1 MMDKILFYIAPRVY
15 SAYFYTMIATQT
27 AQPVKNQKVTI
38 YKPLPKSKRI
48 KIHIPYELK
57 TERESFKQLNTSFYH
72 PTQKLW
78 SIVNT
83 EENKVEL
90 RRLFA
95 GKLQVK
101 ETEKRT
107 KQVHTK
113 LNETSTNALLENLKA
128 LTLKGLSEQTVKTY
142 QSCLIPFFADFQ
154 SKKAL
159 DEITKSEIENY
170 VYLLIKEYKISEQ
183 KQNQIINAIKSYY
196 EHTLGRDRMLYDVKR
211 PKKAQTLPNVLS
223 EAEVLRLLNSPTNLK
238 HKTILYAIYSAGLRR
253 SEVINLRVQDI
264 KSDEG
269 YIMIKGAKGKKDRN
283 TVLSKTL
290 LTLLR
295 EYYKKHKPSYWL
307 FEGAAGGKYSATSVQ
322 KIFQK
327 AVKESGCNAWATPHT
342 LRHSFATHLMQAGT
356 NLRYIQSALGHES
369 PKTTEIYTHVLRI
382 NNKTIESPLDI
393 LMKKGKFEDNK

>member
-1 MMDKILFYIAPRVY
+1 MQAAL
-15 SAYFYTMIATQT
+15 TTQIST
-27 AQPVKNQKVTI
+27 NQKVTI

-83 EENKVEL
+83 EENQVEL
-90 RRLFA
+90 KRLFA
-95 GKLQVK
+95 GKIQVR

-107 KQVHTK
+107 KQAYTN
-113 LNETSTNALLENLKA
+113 LTEMSTDALLENLKT

-142 QSCLIPFFADFQ
+142 QSCLVPFFGYFQ
-154 SKKAL
+154 NKKKL
-159 DEITKSEIENY
+159 SEISKPEIETY
-170 VYLLIKEYKISEQ
+170 VYMLIKEHKISEQ
-183 KQNQIINAIKSYY
+183 KQNQIINSIKSYY
-196 EHTLGRDRMLYDVKR
+196 EHTLGRDRTLYDIKR
-211 PKKAQTLPNVLS
+211 PKKALTLPNVLS
-223 EAEVLRLLNSPTNLK
+223 EAEVLRLINSPTNLK
-238 HKTILYAIYSAGLRR
+238 HKTILYTIYSAGLRR
-253 SEVINLRVQDI
+253 SELINLRVQDI

-295 EYYKKHKPSYWL
+295 EYYKKYKPSYWL
-307 FEGAAGGKYSATSVQ
+307 FEGQDGGKYSTTSVQ
-322 KIFQK
+322 RIFQK

-356 NLRYIQSALGHES
+356 NLRYIQSALGHERS
-369 PKTTEIYTHVLRI
+369 KTTEIYTHVLRV

-393 LMKKGKFEDNK
+393 LMKKGKFAK

>member
-1 MMDKILFYIAPRVY
+1 MQAAL
-15 SAYFYTMIATQT
+15 TTQSST
-27 AQPVKNQKVTI
+27 NQKVTI

-83 EENKVEL
+83 EENEVEL
-90 RRLFA
+90 KRLFA
-95 GKLQVK
+95 GKIQVR

-107 KQVHTK
+107 KQAYTN
-113 LNETSTNALLENLKA
+113 LTEMSTDALLENLKT

-142 QSCLIPFFADFQ
+142 QSCLAPFFGHFQ
-154 SKKAL
+154 NKKKL
-159 DEITKSEIENY
+159 SEISKPEIETY
-170 VYLLIKEYKISEQ
+170 VYMLIKEHKISEQ
-183 KQNQIINAIKSYY
+183 KQNQIINSIKSYY
-196 EHTLGRDRMLYDVKR
+196 EHTLGRDRTLYDIKR
-211 PKKAQTLPNVLS
+211 PKKALTLPNVLS
-223 EAEVLRLLNSPTNLK
+223 EAEVLRLINSPTNLK
-238 HKTILYAIYSAGLRR
+238 HKTILYTIYSAGLRR
-253 SEVINLRVQDI
+253 SELINLRVQDI

-290 LTLLR
+290 LTLMR
-295 EYYKKHKPSYWL
+295 EYYKKYKPSYWL
-307 FEGAAGGKYSATSVQ
+307 FEGQDGGKYSTTSVQ
-322 KIFQK
+322 RIFQK

-369 PKTTEIYTHVLRI
+369 SKTTEIYTHVLRV

-393 LMKKGKFEDNK
+393 LMKKGKFDK

>member
-1 MMDKILFYIAPRVY
+1 MNAIPK
-15 SAYFYTMIATQT
+15 SQT
-27 AQPVKNQKVTI
+27 AQNQKIVI

-48 KIHIPYELK
+48 KIYIPYYMK
-57 TERESFKQLNTSFYH
+57 NEREMFKQLNTSFYH

-83 EENKVEL
+83 EENKNEL
-90 RRLFA
+90 RRLFK
-95 GKLQVK
+95 GKLQVVELQQK
-101 ETEKRT
+101 TVAAPFT
-107 KQVHTK
+107 LTQ
-113 LNETSTNALLENLKA
+113 TSEDALLNNLKA
-128 LTLKGLSEQTVKTY
+128 LTLKGLSEQTIKTY
-142 QSCLIPFFADFQ
+142 QGCLAPYFAHFQ
-154 SKKAL
+154 NIKQL
-159 DEITKSEIENY
+159 EDITKAEIENY
-170 VYLLIKEYKISEQ
+170 VYGLIKTSKISEQ

-196 EHTLGRDRMLYDVKR
+196 EHTLGKDRTFYDIKR

-223 EAEVLRLLNSPTNLK
+223 ESDVIKLINSPKNLK
-238 HKTILYAIYSAGLRR
+238 HKTILYTIYSAGLRR

-264 KSDEG
+264 KSEEG

-283 TVLSKTL
+283 TVLSKAL

-295 EYYKKHKPSYWL
+295 EYYKIHKPSYWL
-307 FEGAAGGKYSATSVQ
+307 FEGTAGGKYSATSVQ
-322 KIFQK
+322 KVFQK
-327 AVKESGCNAWATPHT
+327 AVNDSGCDAWATPHT

-393 LMKKGKFEDNK
+393 LLKKDKFGG